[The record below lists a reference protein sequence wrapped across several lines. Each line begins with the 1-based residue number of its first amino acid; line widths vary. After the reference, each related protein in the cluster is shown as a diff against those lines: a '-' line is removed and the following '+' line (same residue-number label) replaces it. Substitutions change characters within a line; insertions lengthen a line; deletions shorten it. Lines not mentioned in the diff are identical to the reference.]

1 MAWMGMLGSPERLRK
16 ELDITSVG
24 EARAWVVG
32 IPEDAGRNVTTTAN
46 GNHQVGVELLEDLLG
61 RGLTQLVDLLWC

>member
-1 MAWMGMLGSPERLRK
+1 VKHVRGL
-16 ELDITSVG
+16 
-24 EARAWVVG
+24 VG

-61 RGLTQLVDLLWC
+61 RGLTQLVDLL